1 MAGRGTDITLGEG
14 VPELGGLAI
23 LGTGTSAKAAAL
35 IIGCVVVLVVKA
47 ESRFSFQFFLSWE
60 DDLMRIFG
68 ADNITGI
75 MDKLGMEEDEPIE
88 HSFDY

>member
-1 MAGRGTDITLGEG
+1 MKVA
-14 VPELGGLAI
+14 V
-23 LGTGTSAKAAAL
+23 S
-35 IIGCVVVLVVKA
+35 IISCVVVLVVKGDPG
-47 ESRFSFQFFLSWE
+47 SSQFFLSLE

-88 HSFDY
+88 HSLIT